1 MQRTRFSHTH
11 PSFIIIASTRDSS
24 TPSFRLAID
33 SRFSRRRRRI
43 AAAGYYRFA
52 LFPLSDHFLDLAF
65 FFGRSPPSTLCFFR
79 IQKQKAALTP
89 PPKSRIH
96 LSDNRIGA
104 LFFFSP
110 LNISA
115 VAAVIVHTARARQA
129 RHLIHQL
136 VTSAIFTIDSATLL
150 LLTIMRLD
158 VPSPKPLFPISYT

>member
-1 MQRTRFSHTH
+1 MHENDASARQKHKNAWLVFITNDCIVPSQDQETSWAIRCMQRTRFSHTR

-79 IQKQKAALTP
+79 IQKQKATLTP
-89 PPKSRIH
+89 PPKK
-96 LSDNRIGA
+96 SD
-104 LFFFSP
+104 
-110 LNISA
+110 
-115 VAAVIVHTARARQA
+115 T
-129 RHLIHQL
+129 L
-136 VTSAIFTIDSATLL
+136 VG
-150 LLTIMRLD
+150 
-158 VPSPKPLFPISYT
+158 